1 MDDKKAEVRFVAL
14 ATRVRKHT
22 HTHTGLQAHG
32 IQRNSTPARRLVSAF
47 TSLFESKT
55 SEVRTIPLLF
65 CFHILSLSYWKQ
77 KKSAPPV
84 KHERS
89 KSKGLRQLSW
99 LPLSAAYFPGVIQ
112 ALKLTDKR

>member
-55 SEVRTIPLLF
+55 SEVRTIPRSSASIFYLF
-65 CFHILSLSYWKQ
+65 LIGSRKNRLH
-77 KKSAPPV
+77 
-84 KHERS
+84 R
-89 KSKGLRQLSW
+89 
-99 LPLSAAYFPGVIQ
+99 
-112 ALKLTDKR
+112 